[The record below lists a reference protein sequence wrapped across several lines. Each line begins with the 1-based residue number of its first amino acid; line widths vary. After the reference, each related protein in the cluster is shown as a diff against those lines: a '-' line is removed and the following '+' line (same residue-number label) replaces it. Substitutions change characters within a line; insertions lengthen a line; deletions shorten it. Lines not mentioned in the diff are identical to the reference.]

1 MTETHREM
9 TMTEIER
16 RAETCMNR
24 RVAMGALVA
33 GAGALVFGPAGTAQ
47 AEEESESGRWVCWD
61 DGWEYPL
68 VGIDESG
75 QWVVDF
81 DDGEYLVDPFGWI
94 SDGVTWY
101 EIAAVGTDGIWYV
114 GNDGFE
120 YLLEGFDSS
129 VEFLV

>member
-1 MTETHREM
+1 
-9 TMTEIER
+9 MTEIER
-16 RAETCMNR
+16 SAGTLMNR

-47 AEEESESGRWVCWD
+47 AEEESAAGHWVSWD

-75 QWVVDF
+75 QWIVAF
-81 DDGEYLVDPFGWI
+81 DDDEHLVDPFGWI
-94 SDGVTWY
+94 SDGATWY
-101 EIAAVGTDGIWYV
+101 AISAVGTDGIWYI

-120 YLLEGFDSS
+120 YLLDGFDSS
-129 VEFLV
+129 IEFVV

>member
-1 MTETHREM
+1 M
-9 TMTEIER
+9 IK
-16 RAETCMNR
+16 
-24 RVAMGALVA
+24 VA
-33 GAGALVFGPAGTAQ
+33 F
-47 AEEESESGRWVCWD
+47 
-61 DGWEYPL
+61 
-68 VGIDESG
+68 
-75 QWVVDF
+75 DF